1 MVYKLSDKG
10 FNKKL
15 SHACKY
21 CLHAYSCTDTEIL
34 CKHKGV
40 VGLNDC
46 CRKYKYDPLK
56 REPQIQS
63 KDISWSA
70 KDFDL

>member
-1 MVYKLSDKG
+1 MAKKV

-15 SHACKY
+15 SRACKY
-21 CLHAYSCTDTEIL
+21 CINAHSCTDTEIL

-40 VGLNDC
+40 VSINDS

-56 REPQIQS
+56 REPMNMLE
-63 KDISWSA
+63 KENWSA
-70 KDFDL
+70 KDFEL

>member
-1 MVYKLSDKG
+1 MAKKA

-21 CLHAYSCTDTEIL
+21 CINSKSYTDTNIL

-40 VGLNDC
+40 VSVNDS

-56 REPQIQS
+56 REPQKMPDSENWSS
-63 KDISWSA
+63 KD
-70 KDFDL
+70 FEL